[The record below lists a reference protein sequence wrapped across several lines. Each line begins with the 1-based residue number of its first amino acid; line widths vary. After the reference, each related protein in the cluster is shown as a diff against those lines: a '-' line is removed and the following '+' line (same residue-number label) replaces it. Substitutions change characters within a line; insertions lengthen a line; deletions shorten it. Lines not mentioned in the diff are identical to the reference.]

1 MAVQQ
6 NKKSRS
12 KSGMRRSHSKI
23 KSPTLVRNE
32 ETGQFS
38 LRHHLSADGTY
49 RGKQYIMPKSVPDME
64 EESQES

>member
-12 KSGMRRSHSKI
+12 KSGMRRSHAKI
-23 KSPTLVRNE
+23 KSPTLVRDQS
-32 ETGQFS
+32 TGQFS
-38 LRHHLSADGTY
+38 LRHHVSADGTY
-49 RGKQYIMPKSVPDME
+49 RGKQYIMKNNVPDME